1 MLAFSRF
8 ARTRT
13 AEGMNRW
20 DLFFD
25 VLSYPLKLAA
35 NSICP
40 TATLNAEITLTAIS
54 ISERS
59 LNFMSNYWA

>member
-8 ARTRT
+8 AKTRT

-20 DLFFD
+20 DLLFD
-25 VLSYPLKLAA
+25 VLSYPVKLAA
-35 NSICP
+35 NHACP
-40 TATLNAEITLTAIS
+40 TATLNAEITRTAIS

-59 LNFMSNYWA
+59 LKFMSTYWA